1 MPESETRPLG
11 EWAVSD
17 DELVGLAFRWGGG
30 TLPSQLRSET
40 LRDLHTMWRACDAR
54 DEAERNAGGR

>member
-1 MPESETRPLG
+1 MRGDTRPLG

-17 DELVGLAFRWGGG
+17 AELVGLAFRWGGITPG
-30 TLPSQLRSET
+30 QLQHET

-54 DEAERNAGGR
+54 DEAEREASGR